1 MPRFGAGPRA
11 RPVAGAHAAAAGDG
25 DVRGLRWLFLVNP
38 PGRGRFR
45 GSPPGDRGQML
56 NVLLIR
62 LGEVVRAFWVA
73 HRAATL
79 WTGSWRRYRGRAPDR
94 HADARNDGR
103 SAAADSAAAL
113 GETLRSGGARRQRG
127 GRRDG
132 ADPGK
137 LQERMPARSSMAA
150 PHAAARVQLPLMRLG
165 RVGLSELRAL
175 GHWPLGARVGTLSVV
190 IVTLAAATNYAMF
203 RAFDLSLPPTAAWLL
218 FVVLQI
224 GGAPASTPGHLG
236 VFHYLTVL
244 VLTIYDVDRDIAI
257 ANAVALHAVAVGSK
271 VIAGV
276 VILVATR
283 TPILEPAITWQGRR
297 PRPAALTAEV
307 P

>member
-1 MPRFGAGPRA
+1 
-11 RPVAGAHAAAAGDG
+11 
-25 DVRGLRWLFLVNP
+25 
-38 PGRGRFR
+38 
-45 GSPPGDRGQML
+45 
-56 NVLLIR
+56 
-62 LGEVVRAFWVA
+62 
-73 HRAATL
+73 
-79 WTGSWRRYRGRAPDR
+79 
-94 HADARNDGR
+94 
-103 SAAADSAAAL
+103 
-113 GETLRSGGARRQRG
+113 
-127 GRRDG
+127 
-132 ADPGK
+132 
-137 LQERMPARSSMAA
+137 
-150 PHAAARVQLPLMRLG
+150 MRLG